1 MKHPQFSIKNRYTE
15 GDVIAPEPLPNA
27 LRETKNLS
35 ATLLNGTLLAKR
47 VRSQIRKALKTLTF
61 TPGLAV
67 VQVGEDPASTI
78 YIRHKQRDCEKVHFH
93 SEVHRLPA
101 EIPQRRLIQH
111 VESLNERQDIHG
123 ILVQMPLPESIET
136 QAVIDA
142 IAPDKDAD
150 GLTPV
155 NLGNLLIDRERITPC
170 TPAGIIRLIEATGQ
184 PIAGKHAVCIGRSQL
199 VGKPVGLMLL
209 NRHATVT
216 YCHSRTNNLAAVTQS
231 ADILVVAVGKPEM
244 ITADMVK
251 PGAIVIDVGINAV
264 DTVDSRLVGDV
275 KFAEVAKV
283 AGFITP
289 VPGGVGPM
297 TRAMLL
303 ANTLKLAR
311 ARFPSAP

>member
-1 MKHPQFSIKNRYTE
+1 M
-15 GDVIAPEPLPNA
+15 IAPEPLSNA
-27 LRETKNLS
+27 LRNTENLS

-47 VRSQIRKALKTLTF
+47 VRSQIRKALKKLTF

-123 ILVQMPLPESIET
+123 ILVQMPLPDGIEA

-170 TPAGIIRLIEATGQ
+170 TPAGVIRLIESTAQ
-184 PIAGKHAVCIGRSQL
+184 PIAGKHAVCVGRSQL

-264 DTVDSRLVGDV
+264 DNRLVGDV
-275 KFAEVAKV
+275 KFDEVKEV

-289 VPGGVGPM
+289 VPGGAGPM

-303 ANTLKLAR
+303 QNTLKLASAREQR
-311 ARFPSAP
+311 APTEN